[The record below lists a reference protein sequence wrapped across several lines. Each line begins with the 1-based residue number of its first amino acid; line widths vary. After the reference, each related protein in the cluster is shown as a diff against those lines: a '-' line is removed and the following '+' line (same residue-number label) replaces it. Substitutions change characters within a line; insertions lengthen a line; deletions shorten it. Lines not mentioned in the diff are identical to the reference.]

1 MHENRLRLNPSKTEI
16 IWLGSSRRLG
26 SCKLDALNIC
36 GSNITPA
43 EKIRNLGVIFDRS
56 LTFADHVSN
65 LSRTCY
71 YHLRQLRTI
80 RRSLTTEP
88 CHALVRAAVISRVD
102 YCNGLLHG
110 ITKFSLTQLNGVLR
124 SAARLVLR
132 LPRASHITIPM
143 RNQLHWLELPARCTY
158 KLCTYTHRCL
168 NGNAPVY
175 LSTYCLPVAHFTG
188 RSHLRSAS
196 TGTLLVPVSTT
207 QTFGPRAFA
216 VSCPSAWNALPAEL
230 RNPNINYAIFRK
242 KLKTHLFSQTM

>member
-1 MHENRLRLNPSKTEI
+1 MQENRLRLNPSKTEI

-65 LSRTCY
+65 MSRTCY

-143 RNQLHWLELPARCTY
+143 RNQLHWL
-158 KLCTYTHRCL
+158 
-168 NGNAPVY
+168 
-175 LSTYCLPVAHFTG
+175 
-188 RSHLRSAS
+188 
-196 TGTLLVPVSTT
+196 
-207 QTFGPRAFA
+207 
-216 VSCPSAWNALPAEL
+216 
-230 RNPNINYAIFRK
+230 
-242 KLKTHLFSQTM
+242 